1 MSVIPINIK
10 PVEKE
15 PSKKY
20 FKDASLL
27 FKFLLSLP
35 VNMYNGIEII
45 SMPRKSISN
54 ELNDEES
61 MIPERIK
68 NIKAK

>member
-1 MSVIPINIK
+1 
-10 PVEKE
+10 VEKE

-27 FKFLLSLP
+27 FKFRLSLP
-35 VNMYNGIEII
+35 VNIYSGIEMI
-45 SMPRKSISN
+45 SMPRKSMSN

-61 MIPERIK
+61 MMPERIK
-68 NIKAK
+68 NINAKYSE